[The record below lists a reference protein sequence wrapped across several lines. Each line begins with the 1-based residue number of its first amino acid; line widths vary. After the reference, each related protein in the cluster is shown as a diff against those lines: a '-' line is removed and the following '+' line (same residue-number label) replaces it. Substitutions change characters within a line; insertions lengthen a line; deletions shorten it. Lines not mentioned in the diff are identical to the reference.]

1 VDGAGDASREAAAVV
16 SFSRLRPLSI
26 RTAILLGAAL
36 LAACHGSR
44 TPIDGRA
51 PIIIISIDTL
61 RSDHLPAYGYTKVE
75 TPAIDRF
82 RSDSILFEHAYSH
95 CPLTLVSHASVFTG
109 LLPADHGIRDNLGY
123 DLNPKVKTLAEL
135 LKSKGYATGGA
146 VSAIVLRGET
156 GIKRGFDFWQDD
168 IDLDPAFLSIG
179 RAQRSGE
186 ATRALAQKW
195 IGEHDHDSNPF
206 FFFFHIYE
214 PHTPYEAPEPF
225 RSRYTNAYDAEVA
238 TADDIVGKFLDY
250 LRAEGIYDRATI
262 LLMSDHGEGL
272 GEHGEDEH
280 GVLLYRETLQ
290 VALMLKLPKG
300 ARKGTSVAAP
310 VQLIDVFPTIAS
322 AFGPTPNLTGKSL
335 LDFDAKS
342 AEDRPIYSETY
353 YPRLH
358 FGWNDMHS
366 LISGAKHYIH
376 AADPE
381 LYDLAADPAE
391 TRNTL
396 LDDRRTYVALR
407 ERIKPYIKSA
417 AAPSAVDDE
426 QKQQLIAL
434 GYVGSTVSTAP
445 DAVLPDPKKNIG
457 KANAISQAFRLF
469 RDNKFEE
476 TLTVTSALLRDNPNM
491 LDIWALQSRAL
502 SKLGRLD
509 EAIDAAKQGL
519 RIAPNTPSLA
529 VTVANLSLEVGRL
542 DDAEAHAKLALKQLP
557 HDGHEVLARVA
568 LRRKDFAKARQE
580 ANAAFDNDRNR
591 PGNLMLVGQI
601 ALEEGKVD
609 EALSDFDQAIA
620 LRQSKNQ
627 PALPHLNF
635 FRGDALARLGRSEE
649 AEAAFQAEIKNFP
662 ADPQPYKN
670 LILLYAVEN
679 RTDAA
684 TQLIFALEKAAPTP
698 PSYIAISETL
708 KTIGDA
714 RGAKF
719 WASRG
724 LSRYPASKELQ
735 ALYRG

>member
-1 VDGAGDASREAAAVV
+1 MR
-16 SFSRLRPLSI
+16 SFSI
-26 RTAILLGAAL
+26 RTAILLGASL

-44 TPIDGRA
+44 TPIDGHA

-82 RSDSILFEHAYSH
+82 RADSILFEHAYSH

-179 RAQRSGE
+179 RAQRPGD

-272 GEHGEDEH
+272 GQHGEDEH

-322 AFGPTPNLTGKSL
+322 AFGPAPNLPGKSL

-342 AEDRPIYSETY
+342 TDDRPIYSETY

-376 AADPE
+376 ATDPE
-381 LYDLAADPAE
+381 LYDLSTDPAE

-396 LDDRRTYVALR
+396 LEDRRTYVALR

-417 AAPSAVDDE
+417 ATPSAVDDE

-445 DAVLPDPKKNIG
+445 DAVLPDPKENIG

-469 RDNKFEE
+469 RDDKFDE
-476 TLTVTSALLRDNPNM
+476 TLTATTALLRDNPNM

-519 RIAPNTPSLA
+519 RIAPSTASLA
-529 VTVANLSLEVGRL
+529 VTIANLSLEVGRL

-580 ANAAFDNDRNR
+580 ANAAFDNDTNR
-591 PGNLMLVGQI
+591 PGKLMLVGQI
-601 ALEEGKVD
+601 ALEEGKVE

-627 PALPHLNF
+627 PALAHLNF

-724 LSRYPASKELQ
+724 LSRYPASKPLQ

>member
-1 VDGAGDASREAAAVV
+1 VDGAGHASREAAAVV
-16 SFSRLRPLSI
+16 SFSRLRSLSI
-26 RTAILLGAAL
+26 RSAILLGAAL

-82 RSDSILFEHAYSH
+82 RADSILFEHAYSH

-135 LKSKGYATGGA
+135 LKSKDYATGGA

-186 ATRALAQKW
+186 VTRALAQKW

-225 RSRYTNAYDAEVA
+225 RSRYANAYDAEVA

-322 AFGPTPNLTGKSL
+322 AFGPTPNLAGKSL
-335 LDFDAKS
+335 LDFDGKP

-366 LISGAKHYIH
+366 LVFGAKHYVH

-381 LYDLAADPAE
+381 LYDLSTDPAE

-417 AAPSAVDDE
+417 ATPSAVDDE

-476 TLTVTSALLRDNPNM
+476 TLTATSALLRDNPNM

-502 SKLGRLD
+502 SKLGRVD

-519 RIAPNTPSLA
+519 RVAPNTASLA

-542 DDAEAHAKLALKQLP
+542 DDAEAHAKLSLRQLP
-557 HDGHEVLARVA
+557 HDAHEVLARVA

-580 ANAAFDNDRNR
+580 ASAAFDNDKNR

-601 ALEEGKVD
+601 ALEEGKVE
-609 EALSDFDQAIA
+609 EALSDFDQAVA

-627 PALPHLNF
+627 PALAHLNF

-649 AEAAFQAEIKNFP
+649 AEAAFREEIKNFP

-708 KTIGDA
+708 KTIGDT

-724 LSRYPASKELQ
+724 LSRYPGNKQLES
-735 ALYRG
+735 LYRG

>member
-1 VDGAGDASREAAAVV
+1 MSVRIRFARAAIIV
-16 SFSRLRPLSI
+16 S
-26 RTAILLGAAL
+26 AAL
-36 LAACHGSR
+36 FAACHGSR
-44 TPIDGRA
+44 GAVDGRA

-82 RSDSILFEHAYSH
+82 RSDAILFEHAYSH

-123 DLNPKVKTLAEL
+123 DLNPKAKTLAEL

-146 VSAIVLRGET
+146 VSAVVLRGET
-156 GIKRGFDFWQDD
+156 GIKRGFDYWEDSID
-168 IDLDPAFLSIG
+168 IDPTFLSIG

-195 IGEHDHDSNPF
+195 IGQHDRDAQPF

-214 PHTPYEAPEPF
+214 PHTPYEPVEPF
-225 RSRYTNAYDAEVA
+225 RSRYPSAYDGEVA
-238 TADDIVGKFLDY
+238 TADDVVGKFLDY
-250 LRAEGIYDRATI
+250 LRAEGIYDKATI

-272 GEHGEDEH
+272 GDHGEDEH
-280 GVLLYRETLQ
+280 GVLLYHETLQ
-290 VALMLKLPKG
+290 VPLMLKLPKS
-300 ARKGTSVAAP
+300 ARKGTSVSAP

-322 AFGPTPNLTGKSL
+322 AFGATQSLAGRSL
-335 LDFDAKS
+335 LDVGDAKS
-342 AEDRPIYSETY
+342 DARPIYSETY

-358 FGWNDMHS
+358 FGWNDLHS

-381 LYDLAADPAE
+381 LYDLTADPAE
-391 TRNTL
+391 SKNVL

-407 ERIKPYIKSA
+407 EQIKPYIKSA
-417 AAPSAVDDE
+417 ATPSAVDDE

-469 RDNKFEE
+469 RDNKYDE
-476 TLTVTSALLRDNPNM
+476 TLAVTSGLLRDNPNM

-502 SKLGRLD
+502 AKLGRRE

-519 RIAPNTPSLA
+519 RVSPGSASLV
-529 VTVANLSLEVGRL
+529 VTVANLSLELGRL
-542 DDAEAHAKLALKQLP
+542 DDAEAHAKLILKQTP
-557 HDGHEVLARVA
+557 HDAHEVLARVW
-568 LRRKDFAKARQE
+568 LRRKNFAKAREE
-580 ANAAFDNDRNR
+580 ANAAFDNDKNR
-591 PGNLMLVGQI
+591 PGGLMLLGQI
-601 ALEEGKVD
+601 ALEEAKPD
-609 EALSDFDQAIA
+609 EALRDLDQAASILQSTQRSA
-620 LRQSKNQ
+620 LAR
-627 PALPHLNF
+627 LNF
-635 FRGDALARLGRSEE
+635 FRGDALARMGRSEE
-649 AEAAFQAEIKNFP
+649 AEAAFREEIKNFP
-662 ADPQPYKN
+662 TDPQPYKN
-670 LILLYAVEN
+670 LILLYAVEGRN
-679 RTDAA
+679 DAA
-684 TQLIFALEKAAPTP
+684 TQIIFALEKAAPTP
-698 PSYIAISETL
+698 PSYVAISETL

-714 RGAKF
+714 KGARF

-724 LSRYPASKELQ
+724 LSKFPKDRQLQ

>member
-1 VDGAGDASREAAAVV
+1 MSVRSLV
-16 SFSRLRPLSI
+16 S
-26 RTAILLGAAL
+26 RTAIIIGAAL

-44 TPIDGRA
+44 GAVDGRA

-82 RSDSILFEHAYSH
+82 RGDAILFEHAYSH

-123 DLNPKVKTLAEL
+123 DLNPKAKTLAEL

-146 VSAIVLRGET
+146 VSAVVLRGET
-156 GIKRGFDFWQDD
+156 GIRRGFDFWEDNID
-168 IDLDPAFLSIG
+168 IDPTYLSIG

-186 ATRALAQKW
+186 VTRALAEKW
-195 IGEHDHDSNPF
+195 IGQHDRDAQPF

-214 PHTPYEAPEPF
+214 PHTPYEPVEPF
-225 RSRYTNAYDAEVA
+225 RSRYPSAYDGEIA
-238 TADDIVGKFLDY
+238 TADQIVGKFLDY

-272 GEHGEDEH
+272 GDHGEDEH

-290 VALMLKLPKG
+290 VPLMLKLPKE
-300 ARKGTSVAAP
+300 ARKGTSVSAP

-322 AFGPTPNLTGKSL
+322 AFGVPQTLAGRSL
-335 LDFDAKS
+335 LDIADAGS
-342 AEDRPIYSETY
+342 TEDRPIYSETY

-358 FGWNDMHS
+358 FGWNDLHS

-376 AADPE
+376 ASDPE

-391 TRNTL
+391 TKNVL

-407 ERIKPYIKSA
+407 ERIRPYIKGPAS
-417 AAPSAVDDE
+417 PSAVDDE

-434 GYVGSTVSTAP
+434 GYVGSTVTTAP

-469 RDNKFEE
+469 RDQKYQE
-476 TLTVTSALLRDNPNM
+476 TLAVTGGLLRDNPNM

-502 SKLGRLD
+502 AKLDRRE
-509 EAIDAAKQGL
+509 EAIEAAKQGL
-519 RIAPNTPSLA
+519 RVSPNTASLA
-529 VTVANLSLEVGRL
+529 VTVANLSLELGRL
-542 DDAEAHAKLALKQLP
+542 DDAEAHAKLILKQTP
-557 HDGHEVLARVA
+557 HDAHEVLARVA
-568 LRRKDFAKARQE
+568 LRRKDFAKARAE
-580 ANAAFDNDRNR
+580 ANAAFDNEKNR
-591 PGNLMLVGQI
+591 PGNLMLLGQI
-601 ALEEGKVD
+601 ALEEGKLD
-609 EALSDFDQAIA
+609 DALRYFDQAAAI
-620 LRQSKNQ
+620 R
-627 PALPHLNF
+627 PTLPRLNF
-635 FRGDALARLGRSEE
+635 FRGDTLARMGRAEE
-649 AEAAFQAEIKNFP
+649 AETALQAEIRISP
-662 ADPQPYKN
+662 TDPQPYKN
-670 LILLYAVEN
+670 LILLYAVEGRN
-679 RTDAA
+679 DAA
-684 TQLIFALEKAAPTP
+684 TQLIFALEKASPTP
-698 PSYIAISETL
+698 PSYVAISETL

-714 RGAKF
+714 KGSRF

-724 LSRYPASKELQ
+724 LSRFPADRQLQ